1 MELCSHGTAV
11 LFMSDLTQRNTHQH
25 LFRTMPIPQES
36 HFFNFWL
43 EIPTAHKCSFSVRR
57 QF

>member
-1 MELCSHGTAV
+1 
-11 LFMSDLTQRNTHQH
+11 MSDLTQRNTHQH